1 MLEAVLGVVVVVV
14 VVLIQQGCGRES
26 GMGLKCSLGRCLKRD
41 CFLANMGR
49 RRAGGGTGSE
59 AGGGGGG
66 VIPMQLW
73 WWW

>member
-1 MLEAVLGVVVVVV
+1 MLEAVLGLVVVGVV

-49 RRAGGGTGSE
+49 RAGGSE
-59 AGGGGGG
+59 AGGGG

-73 WWW
+73 WWWWW